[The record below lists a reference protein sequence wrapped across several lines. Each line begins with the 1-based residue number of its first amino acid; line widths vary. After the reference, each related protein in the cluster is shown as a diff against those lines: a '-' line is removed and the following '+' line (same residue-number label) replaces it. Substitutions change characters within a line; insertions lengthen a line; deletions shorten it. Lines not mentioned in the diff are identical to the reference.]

1 VPKSGIVYFPYLIGI
16 QFYKMKLIFIL
27 SISLLI
33 WPFPSFGQTTNSC
46 NIKCEGHVFD
56 SETKEA
62 LGGATVFI
70 METKTGVVT
79 DNKGYFA
86 FHNLCA
92 GNYTFVCE
100 YIGYVKIQ
108 DTVIIDKSD
117 DLNFEL
123 KVSSHEIKEVVVQG
137 GRKREEGL
145 NAIATSTISGAE
157 LEKTRGQSLGE
168 SLKDITG
175 LNSIQTGPGI
185 SKPVIH
191 GLHSNR
197 ILILNNGVRQEGQ
210 QWGQDHAPEIDPFT
224 ASEISVIKGPASLR
238 YGSDAIGGVIL
249 LDPKKLPDSLGI
261 HANLSL
267 VGATN
272 NRMGATSGVVE
283 GAFGKSLTGLSWR
296 IQGTLRRA
304 GNSRAPNYYLDN
316 TGFSETDFSSALA
329 YTKEN
334 YGVDLYYS
342 EYSTKIGVLTASHIS
357 NANDLYLAIS
367 SSEPIEKSVFSYI
380 IDKPYQSVYHQLF
393 KANGYLN
400 FASFGK
406 IEVTYASQI
415 DLRKEYSQ
423 DISYNDS
430 IARLNLPEL
439 SFKIISNTV
448 DLSWHNPSPKEFS
461 TSIGLNFI
469 TQGNV
474 YNGTDYFSVI
484 PNFRNYGAGAFVIE
498 KWTKDNLTIEGGIRY
513 DWLWLQVYMYNV
525 NLQYI
530 NPIHQYS
537 NITTSLGATYKFT
550 DNLSLN
556 LNYGSAWRAP
566 GPNELYGEGVH
577 VSAASFEKGD
587 TTLKVEQAYNFSGS
601 VRYQDEKLNIELGL
615 YSNIINHYI
624 YLRPDLQPVI
634 LISGAYPSFTY
645 TQANV
650 IFKGIDFDLNY
661 DFTKSLSFN
670 SKTTIVRAFN
680 YSINNYLI
688 NVPPDRFQNTLKYKF
703 LPFGKFSQFYVQF
716 SDLFVL
722 HQWRVPPKSD
732 YVAPPAA
739 YMLLNAEIGANISTR
754 KGQIEISLSANNITN
769 VSYREYLDRLR
780 YFSDEIGRNFILRLK
795 IPLF

>member
-1 VPKSGIVYFPYLIGI
+1 MPLSGTVYFPIFQGI
-16 QFYKMKLIFIL
+16 QFYKMKQIFLL
-27 SISLLI
+27 SIPLLL
-33 WPFPSFGQTTNSC
+33 WPHLISGQSNSSC
-46 NIKCEGHVFD
+46 NLKCEVHVRD
-56 SETKEA
+56 SETKEI

-70 METKTGVVT
+70 KEMNIGAVT
-79 DNKGYFA
+79 DNKGCFV
-86 FHNLCA
+86 FRNLCA
-92 GNYTFVCE
+92 GRYIFDCE
-100 YIGYVKIQ
+100 YVGYVKIQ
-108 DTVIIDKSD
+108 DTVLIDKSD
-117 DLNFEL
+117 NLIIEL
-123 KVSSHEIKEVVVQG
+123 KSAPHEIKEVVVQG
-137 GRKREEGL
+137 GRKKEEGL
-145 NAIATSTISGAE
+145 NAIATSTISGNE
-157 LEKTRGQSLGE
+157 LESTRGQSLGE

-224 ASEISVIKGPASLR
+224 ASEITVIKGPASLR

-249 LDPKKLPDSLGI
+249 LDPRKLPDSVGI
-261 HANLSL
+261 HADLSL
-267 VGATN
+267 VGAAN
-272 NRMGATSGVVE
+272 NRMGATSGALE
-283 GAFGKSLTGLSWR
+283 GAFGKKLEGLSWR
-296 IQGTLRRA
+296 IQGTYRRA

-342 EYSTKIGVLTASHIS
+342 EYSTNIGVLTASHIS
-357 NANDLYLAIS
+357 NANDLYLAINS
-367 SSEPIEKSVFSYI
+367 PEPIEKSVFSYT

-393 KANGYLN
+393 KANGYLKLP
-400 FASFGK
+400 SFGK
-406 IEVTYASQI
+406 IEITYASQTDI
-415 DLRKEYSQ
+415 RKEYSP
-423 DISYNDS
+423 DLSFNDS
-430 IARLNLPEL
+430 IAKLNLPEL

-448 DLSWHNPSPKEFS
+448 DLSWHNPSPKAFS
-461 TSIGLNFI
+461 TSIGVNFI

-484 PNFRNYGAGAFVIE
+484 PNFRNYGAGAFAIE

-550 DNLSLN
+550 DNFSLN
-556 LNYGSAWRAP
+556 FNYGSAWRAP

-587 TTLKVEQAYNFSGS
+587 TSLIVEQAYNFSGS
-601 VRYQDEKLNIELGL
+601 VKYQDEKWNIELGL
-615 YSNIINHYI
+615 YTNIINHYI

-661 DFTKSLSFN
+661 DFTKFLSFN

-688 NVPPDRFQNTLKYKF
+688 NVPPDRFQNALKYKF
-703 LPFGKFSQFYVQF
+703 LPFGKFSQFYFQF
-716 SDLFVL
+716 SDLYVL

-732 YVAPPAA
+732 YIAPPAA

-754 KGQIEISLSANNITN
+754 NGQIEISLSANNITN

>member
-1 VPKSGIVYFPYLIGI
+1 MKIILI
-16 QFYKMKLIFIL
+16 LT
-27 SISLLI
+27 ISLLI
-33 WPFPSFGQTTNSC
+33 WPFQSFGQSNSSC
-46 NIKCEGHVFD
+46 NFICEIQVKD

-70 METKTGVVT
+70 KEINTGAVT
-79 DNKGYFA
+79 DSKGYLA
-86 FHNLCA
+86 FQNLCA
-92 GNYTFVCE
+92 GHYTFICE
-100 YIGYVKIQ
+100 YVGYAKLQ
-108 DTVIIDKSD
+108 DTVIIDRSD
-117 DLNFEL
+117 DLTFEL
-123 KVSSHEIKEVVVQG
+123 KVSTHQIKEVVVQG
-137 GRKREEGL
+137 GRKKDEGL
-145 NAIATSTISGAE
+145 NAIAASTISGAE

-224 ASEISVIKGPASLR
+224 ASEITVIKGPASLR

-249 LDPKKLPDSLGI
+249 LDPKKLPDSVGV
-261 HANLSL
+261 HGNLSL
-267 VGATN
+267 VGASN
-272 NRMGATSGVVE
+272 NIMGATSGAIE
-283 GAFGKSLTGLSWR
+283 GAFGKKLAGLSWR

-329 YTKEN
+329 YSKEN
-334 YGVDLYYS
+334 FGLDLYYS
-342 EYSTKIGVLTASHIS
+342 EYITKIGVLTASHIS
-357 NANDLYLAIS
+357 NANDLYLAINS
-367 SSEPIEKSVFSYI
+367 PKPIEKSVFSYI
-380 IDKPYQSVYHQLF
+380 IGKPYQSVYHQLF

-400 FASFGK
+400 FPSLGK

-415 DLRKEYSQ
+415 DLRKEYSL
-423 DISYNDS
+423 DVSYNDS
-430 IARLNLPEL
+430 IAKLNLPEL

-448 DLSWHNPSPKEFS
+448 DFSWHNPSPKAFS
-461 TSIGLNFI
+461 TSIGVNFI

-484 PNFRNYGAGAFVIE
+484 PNFRNYGAGVFGIE

-537 NITTSLGATYKFT
+537 NITTTLGATYKFT

-556 LNYGSAWRAP
+556 LNYGSAWRSP

-587 TTLKVEQAYNFSGS
+587 TTLKVEQAYNFTGS
-601 VRYQDEKLNIELGL
+601 VKYQDEKWNIELGL

-624 YLRPDLQPVI
+624 YLKPDLQPVI

-661 DFTKSLSFN
+661 DFMTQLSLN

-703 LPFGKFSQFYVQF
+703 LPFGKLNQFYIQF
-716 SDLFVL
+716 SNLYVL

-732 YVAPPAA
+732 YTPPPAA
-739 YMLLNAEIGANISTR
+739 YMLFNSEIGTNITTI
-754 KGQIEISLSANNITN
+754 KGNIEVSISANNLTN
-769 VSYREYLDRLR
+769 TSYREYLDRLR

-795 IPLF
+795 VPLF